1 MFVSLKR
8 FVFNN
13 MIDLLP
19 STCFSYRRFILALM
33 HVRTAKSAKVNAGF
47 RVYGTGDVVIGEDA
61 WVGKNCT
68 FYTMPDVCVFIG
80 ARCDIGPETT
90 FNCQTHEMGSS
101 EHRAGTCRF
110 HDIRVGNG
118 VWLGTRSVILCSS
131 IGDGAVIGAGSV
143 VLDDVPD
150 NALCAGNPAEFKKI
164 LPSF

>member
-1 MFVSLKR
+1 
-8 FVFNN
+8 

-47 RVYGTGDVVIGEDA
+47 RVYGVGDVVIGEDA

-90 FNCQTHEMGSS
+90 FNCQTHETGS
-101 EHRAGTCRF
+101 
-110 HDIRVGNG
+110 
-118 VWLGTRSVILCSS
+118 
-131 IGDGAVIGAGSV
+131 
-143 VLDDVPD
+143 
-150 NALCAGNPAEFKKI
+150 
-164 LPSF
+164 

>member
-13 MIDLLP
+13 LIDLLP
-19 STCFSYRRFILALM
+19 STCFAYRRFILALM

-47 RVYGTGDVVIGEDA
+47 RVYGTGALTIGEDA

-68 FYTMPDVCVFIG
+68 LYTMPGVRVSIG

-90 FNCQTHEMGSS
+90 FNCQTHETGPS
-101 EHRAGTCRF
+101 EHRAETCRF
-110 HDIRVGNG
+110 HDIRVGSG
-118 VWLGTRSVILCSS
+118 AWIGTRAVILCSS
-131 IGDGAVIGAGSV
+131 IGDGAVIGAASV

-150 NALCAGNPAEFKKI
+150 NALCAGNPAEVKKI
-164 LPSF
+164 LPSS